1 MQQHVISA
9 TDIFLHVR
17 VIIGIVLG
25 LSITRLL
32 TGTARFVQHPGK
44 YKLYLVHLG
53 WVAWMLL
60 MLVHFWWWEL
70 WLQTITA
77 WTFET
82 YFFLIVYAILLFALC
97 ALLFPE
103 DIAEYSGYEEFF
115 ISRRRWF
122 FGILAAVFLFDLID
136 TLLKGREH
144 FEAFGQEYL
153 IRVPVYI
160 ALCCIAMVTKNRR
173 FHAAFV
179 IGSLVYEVSWILRQF
194 NTLN

>member
-1 MQQHVISA
+1 MQHISA

-44 YKLYLVHLG
+44 YKLYSVHLA

-70 WLQTITA
+70 WLQVITT

-82 YFFLIVYAILLFALC
+82 YLFLIIYAILLFALC

-103 DIAEYSGYEEFF
+103 DIAEYEGYEAFF

-122 FGILAAVFLFDLID
+122 FGILAFVFVFDLID

-144 FEAFGQEYL
+144 FDAFGSEYL

-160 ALCCIAMVTKNRR
+160 VLCLIAMATANRR
-173 FHAAFV
+173 YHAAFV
-179 IGSLVYEVSWILRQF
+179 VGSLVYEVSWILRQF